1 MMAMARGLFT
11 TIVPHLTGQDDT
23 ADVSLPELAAAGVSD
38 LIMFHW
44 LVTNLP
50 HGFCQIAVVDR
61 RGNNRLLGDA
71 ALDVIERYGPGLRP
85 FYQVDLRQLR
95 LSAESHVLPAVHGQ
109 AAPKAAA

>member
-1 MMAMARGLFT
+1 MMAMARGLFM
-11 TIVPHLTGQDDT
+11 TIVPHLSSQDDT

-61 RGNNRLLGDA
+61 RGNRLLGNA

-95 LSAESHVLPAVHGQ
+95 LSVESHAQPMAHGK
-109 AAPKAAA
+109 AAPAAAA